1 MLKAV
6 APMVVLPIPISPRSI
21 LTTSVPARVISWN
34 QDLRMLSLW
43 IKKKQHLIF
52 SFIFWW
58 GKFKTF
64 EILFLL
70 FLGCSCFTEI
80 A

>member
-1 MLKAV
+1 MLKEV

-43 IKKKQHLIF
+43 IFQK
-52 SFIFWW
+52 SS
-58 GKFKTF
+58 
-64 EILFLL
+64 ILFFPLS
-70 FLGCSCFTEI
+70 FGGEI
-80 A
+80 QDF